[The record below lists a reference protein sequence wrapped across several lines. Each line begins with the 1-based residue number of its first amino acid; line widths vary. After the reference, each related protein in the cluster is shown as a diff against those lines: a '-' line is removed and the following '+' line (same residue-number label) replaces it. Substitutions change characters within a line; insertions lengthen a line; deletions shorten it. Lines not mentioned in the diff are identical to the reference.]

1 MKFLNKDG
9 SNSRGGK
16 SRRTV
21 QAVEMIAQTLGY
33 YPFAVG
39 MLIQH
44 EMLRWAQNYICVFT
58 TFFVG
63 QGHSHALLRAVVV
76 GRRTNESGYIGQR

>member
-9 SNSRGGK
+9 SNSRGGE

-21 QAVEMIAQTLGY
+21 QAVGMIAQTLGY

-44 EMLRWAQNYICVFT
+44 EMLRWAQSCICVFT
-58 TFFVG
+58 TFFAG

-76 GRRTNESGYIGQR
+76 GRRTNESGYIQ